1 MEYNLSKSTSSS
13 DGTVWCHHPFRSLQT
28 NGVYGVPCCNFR
40 STRYIPLENYFNS
53 DDIIDVRQKILN
65 GVIPSQCSQ
74 CVQSEKN
81 TGSSYR
87 THANNFIFDNNK
99 QEYDVRGDT
108 DLEHIFLVGD
118 NVCNLKCLPCYHSSF
133 VRSTELFNLKLL
145 HYWPVAQEINLDH
158 LLTQRAKKITIT
170 GGEPFYSKKI
180 IEFLKKYPLRVDS
193 TDVELDINTNLTTVN
208 IELIDFLVK
217 TYKKV
222 QIKGSVDGVGRTND
236 YLRYPSQFAEI
247 ESGIDI
253 ILSYP
258 EIEFCLTTALSNLA
272 LLHFDELLEWGVGK
286 GIRNHYIS
294 IVNDVNELAVYHLP
308 RVLKQSLLDK
318 FINLKNSIDCQYHN
332 RTAETLETCINICNN
347 NIDYNVSP
355 LIEYLNKHDNLR
367 GTDFLTVF
375 PELAD
380 YGDK

>member
-1 MEYNLSKSTSSS
+1 MSNLTPSS

-28 NGVYGVPCCNFR
+28 NGLHGTPCCNFT
-40 STRYIPLENYFNS
+40 STRRIPLENYFNS

-65 GVIPSQCSQ
+65 GVIPSQCSL

-87 THANNFIFDNNK
+87 THANNFIFDNNN
-99 QEYDVRGDT
+99 QEYNIHGNA
-108 DLEHIFLVGD
+108 DLDHIFLVGD

-133 VRSTELFNLKLL
+133 VRSTELYNLKLVNS
-145 HYWPVAQEINLDH
+145 WPVVQEIKLDH
-158 LLTQRAKKITIT
+158 LLSQRAKKITIT

-180 IEFLKKYPLRVDS
+180 IEFLKTYPSHVNS
-193 TDVELDINTNLTTVN
+193 TEVELDINTNLTTINV
-208 IELIDFLVK
+208 ELIDFLVN

-222 QIKGSVDGVGRTND
+222 QIKGSVDGVGKTNN
-236 YLRYPSQFAEI
+236 YLRYPSQFADI
-247 ESGIDI
+247 DASIDI

-272 LLHFDELLEWGVGK
+272 LLHFHELLAWGVNK

-294 IVNDVNELAVYHLP
+294 IVSHPNELAVYHLP
-308 RVLKQSLLDK
+308 ATLKQSLVDK
-318 FINLKNSIDCQYHN
+318 FFNLKNNIDCQYHN
-332 RTAETLETCINICNN
+332 RTAETIETCINICNN

-355 LIEYLNKHDNLR
+355 LVEYLKKHDNLR

-380 YGDK
+380 FS